1 LKYTTEKEMIDTIHM
16 FDEFSHSPD
25 ELTKEL
31 RHQKRMSL
39 EPLIYGILQRK
50 YGAFLKKFWDTYSV
64 PVTNNR
70 IVLVERRIHPN
81 LAFVLYNA
89 AYYGRDWGITVICS
103 DVNYEY
109 CKSIVGDKKTV
120 AVIPMFT
127 GIGTPEQGKQ
137 EYNQLLQSTVFY
149 SLFGEDHLCLIE
161 TDCYFRR
168 KIPDWVLDYD
178 LVGCPYQW
186 NEDMAG
192 GGLSFRNRKAMLQ
205 ICKTFPEKLE
215 AQDVYLWKGAQEL
228 QLRLPPFEKTGEEL
242 TESIFSLNPFGVHQ
256 WWTFF
261 FPKDLPQAELYFKE
275 LLTLQA

>member
-1 LKYTTEKEMIDTIHM
+1 MIESIHLFDQYSQDNLTT
-16 FDEFSHSPD
+16 
-25 ELTKEL
+25 EL
-31 RHQKRMSL
+31 RHQKRMAL
-39 EPLIYGILQRK
+39 EPLIFDILTRK
-50 YGAFLKKFWDTYSV
+50 YGAFLKKFWDSYTV
-64 PVTNNR
+64 PVSNKR
-70 IVLVERRIHPN
+70 IILVERRIHPN

-89 AYYGRDWGITVICS
+89 AYYGEGWGITVICS

-109 CKSIVGDKKTV
+109 CKTVVGDKKTV
-120 AVIPMFT
+120 AIIPMFT

-137 EYNQLLQSTVFY
+137 EYNQLLQSAHFY

-168 KIPDWVLDYD
+168 KIPDWVLEYD

-186 NEDMAG
+186 DETMAG
-192 GGLSFRNRKAMLQ
+192 GGLSFRNRKAMIE
-205 ICKTFPEKLE
+205 ICNRFPTKLD
-215 AQDVYLWKGAQEL
+215 AQDVYMWKGAEEL
-228 QLRLPPFEKTGEEL
+228 QLRLPSFETAANQL

-261 FPKDLPQAELYFKE
+261 FPKELPNAELYFKE

>member
-1 LKYTTEKEMIDTIHM
+1 MIETIHM
-16 FDEFSHSPD
+16 FDEFSHSPLT
-25 ELTKEL
+25 LTKEL
-31 RHQKRMSL
+31 RHEKRIKL

-50 YGAFLKKFWDTYSV
+50 YGAFLKKFWDSYTV
-64 PVTNNR
+64 PLSNKR
-70 IVLVERRIHPN
+70 IIIVERRIHPN

-89 AYYGRDWGITVICS
+89 AYYGDSWGITIICS

-109 CKSIVGDKKTV
+109 CKSIVGDKKTL
-120 AVIPMFT
+120 AIIPWFT
-127 GIGTPEQGKQ
+127 GIGTPEEGKQ
-137 EYNQLLQSTVFY
+137 EYNQLLQSTAFY
-149 SLFGEDHLCLIE
+149 SLFGEDNLCLVE

-168 KIPDWVLDYD
+168 DIPDWVLDYD

-186 NEDMAG
+186 DEDFAG
-192 GGLSFRNRKAMLQ
+192 GGLSFRNRKAMIE
-205 ICKTFPEKLE
+205 ICNTFPNKLE

-228 QLRLPPFEKTGEEL
+228 QLRLPSFEKTGDQL

-261 FPKDLPQAELYFKE
+261 FPKDLPNAEVYFKE